1 MGLGWWV
8 PFQIDM
14 LKQLSAHPDARATI
28 DTIKLNLAMLSS
40 HECSA
45 PLRRL
50 ATLTPKIDAFSA
62 GLILR
67 IPEAW
72 QITEA
77 GRTIKARLQSGE
89 ATEAPKE
96 TPLVTAKQIPIRPQR
111 QLDQYR
117 PEADVTCRNKLRGG
131 GRPLAW

>member
-1 MGLGWWV
+1 LV
-8 PFQIDM
+8 SFQIGV
-14 LKQLSAHPDARATI
+14 LKVRSAHPDGRATV
-28 DTIKLNLAMLSS
+28 DAIKRRLAMLSAR
-40 HECSA
+40 ECSG

-77 GRTIKARLQSGE
+77 GQT
-89 ATEAPKE
+89 
-96 TPLVTAKQIPIRPQR
+96 
-111 QLDQYR
+111 
-117 PEADVTCRNKLRGG
+117 
-131 GRPLAW
+131 